1 MMATTVW
8 DRLQERPIG
17 AVRSGADVDIAAR
30 QLLAAAGGDRRMVL
44 ATRLRLAAIA
54 ARTPEVLEPR
64 RALVLVDRAIALADA
79 EGLWHPLFSELD
91 AWQFARRSV
100 DSDYHAAP

>member
-1 MMATTVW
+1 MALVMAATVW
-8 DRLQERPIG
+8 DRLQERAID
-17 AVRSGADVDIAAR
+17 AVRSGADAEIAAR
-30 QLLAAAGGDRRMVL
+30 DLLAAAGGDRRMVL

-64 RALVLVDRAIALADA
+64 RALALLDRAIALGDA

-91 AWQFARRSV
+91 AWQFARH
-100 DSDYHAAP
+100 HAAP

>member
-8 DRLQERPIG
+8 DRLQER
-17 AVRSGADVDIAAR
+17 ALDAARSGAGTGIAAR
-30 QLLAAAGGDRRMVL
+30 QLLAAAGGDRRVVL

-54 ARTPEVLEPR
+54 ARTPAVLELR
-64 RALVLVDRAIALADA
+64 RASVLIDRAIALADA

-91 AWQFARRSV
+91 AWQFARP
-100 DSDYHAAP
+100 AP